1 MRIGMR
7 DAKHGKALRPQ
18 GLAIMGVAAAALT
31 ACSSAGGSDG
41 AGVDA
46 PPTGPAADTTAASES
61 STGAVSAFED
71 SFDDDRHGW
80 ALPPAPSGT
89 TTVEGGD
96 FVWESMQPGLRP
108 HVIATT
114 LGEAFDEGRLEMTD
128 VRVTASVTPERGAAA
143 LGVFCREV
151 PDSDA
156 DFQWYEF
163 VVRDGYA
170 AIRLADSAGNLDV
183 LAETS
188 SPLPLGSTASIAATC
203 VDAAD
208 ESASLSLSLD
218 GTAVL
223 DTQVEDPLGNG
234 VAGLQAYDAAE
245 DVSADRFLISWH
257 DFTVE
262 SA

>member
-1 MRIGMR
+1 
-7 DAKHGKALRPQ
+7 
-18 GLAIMGVAAAALT
+18 MGVAAAALT
-31 ACSSAGGSDG
+31 ACSSGGSDG
-41 AGVDA
+41 AGVDE
-46 PPTGPAADTTAASES
+46 PPARPAAETTAAAEPV
-61 STGAVSAFED
+61 TGPVSAFQD
-71 SFDDDRHGW
+71 SFDDDHHGW

-96 FVWESMQPGLRP
+96 FVWESNQPGLRP

-114 LGEAFDEGRLEMTD
+114 LGEAFDQGRLAMTD
-128 VRVTASVTPERGAAA
+128 VQVTASVTPERGAAT

-183 LAETS
+183 LAETR
-188 SPLPLGSTASIAATC
+188 SPRLPLGSTASIAATC
-203 VDAAD
+203 VDEAD
-208 ESASLSLSLD
+208 KSASLSLSLD
-218 GTAVL
+218 GAAVL

-234 VAGLQAYDAAE
+234 AAGLQAYDATE
-245 DVSADRFLISWH
+245 DESADRFLISWH

-262 SA
+262 PA

>member
-7 DAKHGKALRPQ
+7 DATHGTARGPHR
-18 GLAIMGVAAAALT
+18 LAVMGVAAAALT

-46 PPTGPAADTTAASES
+46 PPAGPAAESTAASDEP
-61 STGAVSAFED
+61 VSAFED
-71 SFDDDRHGW
+71 TFDDDRNGW

-96 FVWESMQPGLRP
+96 FVWESTVPGLRP
-108 HVIATT
+108 HLIATT
-114 LGEAFDEGRLEMTD
+114 LGEAFDQGRLEMTD
-128 VRVTASVTPERGAAA
+128 VLVTASVTPERGAAA
-143 LGVFCREV
+143 VGVFCREV

-170 AIRLADSAGNLDV
+170 AIRQADSAGNFDV
-183 LAETS
+183 LAETD
-188 SPLPLGSTASIAATC
+188 SPRLPLGSTATIAATC

-208 ESASLSLSLD
+208 DSATLSLSLD
-218 GTAVL
+218 GTALV

-234 VAGLQAYDAAE
+234 AAGLQAYDAAE
-245 DVSADRFLISWH
+245 DESADRFLISWH
-257 DFTVE
+257 DFAVE
-262 SA
+262 PA

>member
-1 MRIGMR
+1 
-7 DAKHGKALRPQ
+7 
-18 GLAIMGVAAAALT
+18 
-31 ACSSAGGSDG
+31 
-41 AGVDA
+41 
-46 PPTGPAADTTAASES
+46 
-61 STGAVSAFED
+61 
-71 SFDDDRHGW
+71 
-80 ALPPAPSGT
+80 
-89 TTVEGGD
+89 
-96 FVWESMQPGLRP
+96 
-108 HVIATT
+108 
-114 LGEAFDEGRLEMTD
+114 MTD
-128 VRVTASVTPERGAAA
+128 VLVTASVTPERGAAA

-188 SPLPLGSTASIAATC
+188 SPRLPLGSTASIAATC

-223 DTQVEDPLGNG
+223 DTRVEDPLGNG

-245 DVSADRFLISWH
+245 DESADRFLISWH

-262 SA
+262 PA